1 MDNDKI
7 IPENSG
13 NKGAY
18 IAAVDMM
25 ASDLTLT
32 YKDIAEKLGIHKKT
46 LGRWLKNGDFID
58 TVYKR

>member
-1 MDNDKI
+1 MNNDKI
-7 IPENSG
+7 IPKNSG
-13 NKGAY
+13 NKCAY